1 MHSQLPGHYSNCS
14 WVFLVSEVSHLN
26 PSISCPFTTVC
37 VCPLLLL
44 RHSQSSDVFVPCF
57 HHTQHVSELSFSTGE
72 PLRAALKEGTMGNT
86 MSIPEE
92 AEEDNACTVKSYQAL
107 SESPD
112 NIKNGSA
119 ALVQTHSPAMNGE
132 VDAKASVA
140 RDNVAVSSP
149 KTMEQS
155 PVPDAGGQSLGSA
168 ARRALPSAQS
178 RSVFAFS
185 WSVPGRAGD
194 PATDSSVGSA
204 KLDVSSEAPGAN
216 KAPSDSV
223 EVPAA
228 AAREGGTDKNLTQA
242 PASLRDID
250 LTASVTP
257 EGEDAAAPKPKQVTF
272 FDRIFKLEKGKER
285 SKPQIDTQE
294 ERQTSDLPDG
304 HVTVKEAAGLQ
315 GTSNGVLQGKEI
327 DDCNRTDLQQDSAG
341 VNSLTAEQ
349 PEKAEVKQDSPQPA
363 AAVDNSVMSFLKTLV
378 SPSKAEAKSD
388 SEDKGSKA
396 EKGHGGQPA
405 LKTAAESQ
413 TKGGKKKKAESPK
426 LGHSTFSKLFRHK
439 AAKETQQTTYTKS
452 PEQQPVTSVKS
463 DKNVPSSQEPQTTK
477 QNTKAPEPAAQQQA
491 VATEVPKEV
500 TREKASS
507 TPMPLSK
514 LFWKKNAS
522 EEAEIVSNEKAEV
535 SLEAVTP
542 DKEERKSPEAAEG
555 KPRRE
560 ESKTPKANL
569 RKFFK
574 LSVKGDGG
582 TTSSEEVNGPSP
594 SHQTLNSTERPVA
607 PAESEPVGQKSKE
620 SSKDKKS
627 TVELSKQ
634 KGSKQEPREQ
644 PDSREQPAAET
655 DSIQNGGDASKEP
668 SFKKTEK
675 RQSLGGFFKGLGSK
689 RTSDAEVQTD
699 PVSILPAGKSK

>member
-1 MHSQLPGHYSNCS
+1 
-14 WVFLVSEVSHLN
+14 
-26 PSISCPFTTVC
+26 
-37 VCPLLLL
+37 
-44 RHSQSSDVFVPCF
+44 
-57 HHTQHVSELSFSTGE
+57 
-72 PLRAALKEGTMGNT
+72 MGNT
-86 MSIPEE
+86 MSVPEE
-92 AEEDNACTVKSYQAL
+92 AEEDNTCTVKSYQAL

-112 NIKNGSA
+112 NIKNGSVA
-119 ALVQTHSPAMNGE
+119 FVQTHSPAMNSE

-168 ARRALPSAQS
+168 ASRALPSAKS

-185 WSVPGRAGD
+185 WSVPGRTED
-194 PATDSSVGSA
+194 PATDSSVGSV
-204 KLDVSSEAPGAN
+204 KLDVSSEAPGVN

-228 AAREGGTDKNLTQA
+228 AAREEGAHKNLTWA
-242 PASLRDID
+242 PPAASLRDID

-257 EGEDAAAPKPKQVTF
+257 EGEDAAVSKPKQVTF

-285 SKPQIDTQE
+285 SKTQIDTQE
-294 ERQTSDLPDG
+294 EKQTSDLPDG
-304 HVTVKEAAGLQ
+304 RITVKEAAGLQ
-315 GTSNGVLQGKEI
+315 STSNSVPQGKEI
-327 DDCNRTDLQQDSAG
+327 DDCNQKDLQQDSAG
-341 VNSLTAEQ
+341 VNGLTAEQ
-349 PEKAEVKQDSPQPA
+349 PEKAEVKQDNPQPA
-363 AAVDNSVMSFLKTLV
+363 AAIDNSVMSFLKTLV

-405 LKTAAESQ
+405 PKTAAESQ
-413 TKGGKKKKAESPK
+413 TKGAKKKKAESPK

-439 AAKETQQTTYTKS
+439 AVKETQQTTNTKS
-452 PEQQPVTSVKS
+452 TEQQPIISVKS
-463 DKNVPSSQEPQTTK
+463 DKTVPSSQELQTTK

-491 VATEVPKEV
+491 AATEAPKEV
-500 TREKASS
+500 AKEKASS

-514 LFWKKNAS
+514 LFWKKNAL
-522 EEAEIVSNEKAEV
+522 EEAEIVSNEKADA
-535 SLEAVTP
+535 SLEAVTL
-542 DKEERKSPEAAEG
+542 DKDESKSPEATEV

-627 TVELSKQ
+627 KVELSKQ
-634 KGSKQEPREQ
+634 KGSKQETREQ
-644 PDSREQPAAET
+644 PDSREQQAAET
-655 DSIQNGGDASKEP
+655 ASIQNGGDASKDP

-689 RTSDAEVQTD
+689 RMSDAEVQTD

>member
-1 MHSQLPGHYSNCS
+1 
-14 WVFLVSEVSHLN
+14 
-26 PSISCPFTTVC
+26 
-37 VCPLLLL
+37 
-44 RHSQSSDVFVPCF
+44 
-57 HHTQHVSELSFSTGE
+57 
-72 PLRAALKEGTMGNT
+72 MGNT
-86 MSIPEE
+86 ISLPEE

-107 SESPD
+107 SEPPD
-112 NIKNGSA
+112 NIKNGSVA
-119 ALVQTHSPAMNGE
+119 FVQTHSPVMNGE

-168 ARRALPSAQS
+168 ARKALPSAKS

-185 WSVPGRAGD
+185 WSVPGRTED

-204 KLDVSSEAPGAN
+204 KLDVSSEAPGVN
-216 KAPSDSV
+216 KAPSESA

-228 AAREGGTDKNLTQA
+228 AGREEGADKNLTQA
-242 PASLRDID
+242 PPAASLHHID

-257 EGEDAAAPKPKQVTF
+257 EGEDAAASKPKQVTF

-285 SKPQIDTQE
+285 SKTQIDTQE
-294 ERQTSDLPDG
+294 ESVTSDLPDG
-304 HVTVKEAAGLQ
+304 HIAGKEAAGLQ
-315 GTSNGVLQGKEI
+315 STSNTVPQGKEI
-327 DDCNRTDLQQDSAG
+327 DACNQKDLQQDSAG
-341 VNSLTAEQ
+341 VNGLTVEQ
-349 PEKAEVKQDSPQPA
+349 PEKAEVKEDNPQPV
-363 AAVDNSVMSFLKTLV
+363 AAVENSIMSFLKTLV

-388 SEDKGSKA
+388 SEDK
-396 EKGHGGQPA
+396 
-405 LKTAAESQ
+405 
-413 TKGGKKKKAESPK
+413 
-426 LGHSTFSKLFRHK
+426 
-439 AAKETQQTTYTKS
+439 AAKETQQTTNTKS
-452 PEQQPVTSVKS
+452 TEQQPVISVKS
-463 DKNVPSSQEPQTTK
+463 DKSTPSSQEPQPAK
-477 QNTKAPEPAAQQQA
+477 QNTKAPEPVAQQPA
-491 VATEVPKEV
+491 VATEAPKEV
-500 TREKASS
+500 TKEKAASN
-507 TPMPLSK
+507 PIPLSK
-514 LFWKKNAS
+514 LFRKKNAS
-522 EEAEIVSNEKAEV
+522 EEAEIVSNEKADV
-535 SLEAVTP
+535 SLEAVAP
-542 DKEERKSPEAAEG
+542 DKDESKSPEAAEV

-569 RKFFK
+569 RRFFK

-582 TTSSEEVNGPSP
+582 TTISEEVNGPSP
-594 SHQTLNSTERPVA
+594 CHQTLNSTERPVA

-634 KGSKQEPREQ
+634 KGSKQETREQ
-644 PDSREQPAAET
+644 PDSREQQAAET

-689 RTSDAEVQTD
+689 RMSDAEVQTD

>member
-1 MHSQLPGHYSNCS
+1 M
-14 WVFLVSEVSHLN
+14 
-26 PSISCPFTTVC
+26 
-37 VCPLLLL
+37 LL
-44 RHSQSSDVFVPCF
+44 F
-57 HHTQHVSELSFSTGE
+57 
-72 PLRAALKEGTMGNT
+72 A
-86 MSIPEE
+86 
-92 AEEDNACTVKSYQAL
+92 
-107 SESPD
+107 
-112 NIKNGSA
+112 
-119 ALVQTHSPAMNGE
+119 
-132 VDAKASVA
+132 VDAKANVA
-140 RDNVAVSSP
+140 RDNAAVSSP
-149 KTMEQS
+149 ETMEQS

-168 ARRALPSAQS
+168 ARRALPSAKS

-185 WSVPGRAGD
+185 WSVPGRTED

-216 KAPSDSV
+216 KAPSDSL

-228 AAREGGTDKNLTQA
+228 AAREEGADKNLTRA
-242 PASLRDID
+242 PPAASLSDID
-250 LTASVTP
+250 LSASVTP
-257 EGEDAAAPKPKQVTF
+257 EGEDAATPKPKQVTF
-272 FDRIFKLEKGKER
+272 FDRVFKLEKGKER
-285 SKPQIDTQE
+285 SKTQIDTQE

-304 HVTVKEAAGLQ
+304 RITAKEAAGLQ
-315 GTSNGVLQGKEI
+315 STSGSVLQGKEI
-327 DDCNRTDLQQDSAG
+327 DDCNRKDLQQDSAG
-341 VNSLTAEQ
+341 VNRLAAEQ
-349 PEKAEVKQDSPQPA
+349 PEKAEVKQDSSQPA

-388 SEDKGSKA
+388 SEDK
-396 EKGHGGQPA
+396 
-405 LKTAAESQ
+405 
-413 TKGGKKKKAESPK
+413 
-426 LGHSTFSKLFRHK
+426 
-439 AAKETQQTTYTKS
+439 AAKETQQTTNTKS
-452 PEQQPVTSVKS
+452 TEQQPVTSVKS

-477 QNTKAPEPAAQQQA
+477 QNTKAPEPAAQQQVA
-491 VATEVPKEV
+491 ATEAPKEV
-500 TREKASS
+500 TKEKASS

-514 LFWKKNAS
+514 LFWKKNAL
-522 EEAEIVSNEKAEV
+522 EEAEIVSNEKADV
-535 SLEAVTP
+535 SLEAVAP
-542 DKEERKSPEAAEG
+542 DKDESKSPEAAEV

-574 LSVKGDGG
+574 L
-582 TTSSEEVNGPSP
+582 
-594 SHQTLNSTERPVA
+594 TLNSTERPVA

-634 KGSKQEPREQ
+634 KGSKQETREQ

-689 RTSDAEVQTD
+689 RMSDAEVQTD

>member
-1 MHSQLPGHYSNCS
+1 
-14 WVFLVSEVSHLN
+14 
-26 PSISCPFTTVC
+26 
-37 VCPLLLL
+37 
-44 RHSQSSDVFVPCF
+44 
-57 HHTQHVSELSFSTGE
+57 
-72 PLRAALKEGTMGNT
+72 
-86 MSIPEE
+86 
-92 AEEDNACTVKSYQAL
+92 
-107 SESPD
+107 
-112 NIKNGSA
+112 
-119 ALVQTHSPAMNGE
+119 

-140 RDNVAVSSP
+140 RDNVAISSP
-149 KTMEQS
+149 ETMEQS
-155 PVPDAGGQSLGSA
+155 PVPEAGGQSLGSA
-168 ARRALPSAQS
+168 ARRALPSAKS

-185 WSVPGRAGD
+185 WSVPGRTEDLATNSSAGW
-194 PATDSSVGSA
+194 A
-204 KLDVSSEAPGAN
+204 KLDVTSEAPGVN

-228 AAREGGTDKNLTQA
+228 AAQEEGAHKNLTQA
-242 PASLRDID
+242 PLAASLRDID
-250 LTASVTP
+250 LSASVIP
-257 EGEDAAAPKPKQVTF
+257 EGEDAAASKPKQVTF

-285 SKPQIDTQE
+285 SKTQIDTQE

-304 HVTVKEAAGLQ
+304 HITAREAAGLQ
-315 GTSNGVLQGKEI
+315 STSNSEI
-327 DDCNRTDLQQDSAG
+327 DECNRKDLQQDSAG
-341 VNSLTAEQ
+341 DNGLTAEQ
-349 PEKAEVKQDSPQPA
+349 PEKAEVKQDNPQPA

-405 LKTAAESQ
+405 PKTAAESQ
-413 TKGGKKKKAESPK
+413 TKGAKKKKAESPK

-439 AAKETQQTTYTKS
+439 AAKETQQTTNTKS
-452 PEQQPVTSVKS
+452 TEQQPVTSIKS
-463 DKNVPSSQEPQTTK
+463 DKNVPSSQELQTPK

-491 VATEVPKEV
+491 VATEAPKEV
-500 TREKASS
+500 MKEKASS

-522 EEAEIVSNEKAEV
+522 EEADIVSSEKADT
-535 SLEAVTP
+535 SLEAVAP
-542 DKEERKSPEAAEG
+542 DKDESKSPEAAEV

-574 LSVKGDGG
+574 L
-582 TTSSEEVNGPSP
+582 
-594 SHQTLNSTERPVA
+594 TLNSTERPVT

-620 SSKDKKS
+620 TSKDKKS

-634 KGSKQEPREQ
+634 KGSKQETREQ
-644 PDSREQPAAET
+644 PDSREQQAAET

-689 RTSDAEVQTD
+689 RMSDAEVQTD

>member
-1 MHSQLPGHYSNCS
+1 
-14 WVFLVSEVSHLN
+14 
-26 PSISCPFTTVC
+26 
-37 VCPLLLL
+37 
-44 RHSQSSDVFVPCF
+44 
-57 HHTQHVSELSFSTGE
+57 
-72 PLRAALKEGTMGNT
+72 MGNA
-86 MSIPEE
+86 MSVPEE
-92 AEEDNACTVKSYQAL
+92 AEEDNTCTVKSYQAL

-112 NIKNGSA
+112 DIKNGSVA
-119 ALVQTHSPAMNGE
+119 TVQPHSPVMNGE
-132 VDAKASVA
+132 ADAKASVA

-149 KTMEQS
+149 KTKEQS
-155 PVPDAGGQSLGSA
+155 PVPEAGGQSPGSA
-168 ARRALPSAQS
+168 ASRALPSAKS
-178 RSVFAFS
+178 RSVFAFA
-185 WSVPGRAGD
+185 WSVPGRTED

-216 KAPSDSV
+216 KAASDSA

-228 AAREGGTDKNLTQA
+228 AGREEGAHKNLPRA
-242 PASLRDID
+242 PSAASLHDID

-257 EGEDAAAPKPKQVTF
+257 EGEDVAISKPKQVTF

-285 SKPQIDTQE
+285 SRTQIGTQE

-304 HVTVKEAAGLQ
+304 HITAKEAAGLQ
-315 GTSNGVLQGKEI
+315 STSNSVPQGKAN
-327 DDCNRTDLQQDSAG
+327 DCNQKDLRQDSAG
-341 VNSLTAEQ
+341 VNRL
-349 PEKAEVKQDSPQPA
+349 AEVKPDDPQPA
-363 AAVDNSVMSFLKTLV
+363 AAVDNPVMSFLKTLV

-405 LKTAAESQ
+405 PKTAAESQ
-413 TKGGKKKKAESPK
+413 TKGAKKKKAESPK

-439 AAKETQQTTYTKS
+439 AAKETQQTTNTKS
-452 PEQQPVTSVKS
+452 TEQQPVTSVKP
-463 DKNVPSSQEPQTTK
+463 DKNAPSSQEPQPTK
-477 QNTKAPEPAAQQQA
+477 QNTKAPEAAAQQPA
-491 VATEVPKEV
+491 VAGEAPKEV
-500 TREKASS
+500 TKEKASS
-507 TPMPLSK
+507 APMPLSK
-514 LFWKKNAS
+514 LFWKKNAP
-522 EEAEIVSNEKAEV
+522 EEAEIVSNEKADA
-535 SLEAVTP
+535 SLEAVAP
-542 DKEERKSPEAAEG
+542 DKDESKSPQAAEV

-574 LSVKGDGG
+574 L
-582 TTSSEEVNGPSP
+582 
-594 SHQTLNSTERPVA
+594 TLNATERPVA

-627 TVELSKQ
+627 PAELSKQ

-689 RTSDAEVQTD
+689 RMSDAEVQTD

>member
-1 MHSQLPGHYSNCS
+1 
-14 WVFLVSEVSHLN
+14 
-26 PSISCPFTTVC
+26 
-37 VCPLLLL
+37 
-44 RHSQSSDVFVPCF
+44 
-57 HHTQHVSELSFSTGE
+57 
-72 PLRAALKEGTMGNT
+72 
-86 MSIPEE
+86 
-92 AEEDNACTVKSYQAL
+92 
-107 SESPD
+107 
-112 NIKNGSA
+112 
-119 ALVQTHSPAMNGE
+119 MNGE

-168 ARRALPSAQS
+168 ARRALPSAKS

-185 WSVPGRAGD
+185 WSVPGRTED

-204 KLDVSSEAPGAN
+204 KLDVSSEAPGVN
-216 KAPSDSV
+216 KAPSESV

-228 AAREGGTDKNLTQA
+228 AAREEGTHKNLTGA
-242 PASLRDID
+242 PAAASLRDID
-250 LTASVTP
+250 LAAPVTP
-257 EGEDAAAPKPKQVTF
+257 EGGDAAASKPKQVTF

-285 SKPQIDTQE
+285 SKTQIDTQE

-304 HVTVKEAAGLQ
+304 CITAKEAAGLQ
-315 GTSNGVLQGKEI
+315 STSNSVPQGKEI
-327 DDCNRTDLQQDSAG
+327 DDCNQKDLRQDLAG
-341 VNSLTAEQ
+341 VSGLTAEQ
-349 PEKAEVKQDSPQPA
+349 PEKAEVKPDNPQPA

-388 SEDKGSKA
+388 SEDK
-396 EKGHGGQPA
+396 
-405 LKTAAESQ
+405 
-413 TKGGKKKKAESPK
+413 
-426 LGHSTFSKLFRHK
+426 ST
-439 AAKETQQTTYTKS
+439 
-452 PEQQPVTSVKS
+452 EQQPATSVKS
-463 DKNVPSSQEPQTTK
+463 DKNVPSPQEPQTTK
-477 QNTKAPEPAAQQQA
+477 QNTKVPEPAAQQQA
-491 VATEVPKEV
+491 AASEAPKEV
-500 TREKASS
+500 TKEKASS

-522 EEAEIVSNEKAEV
+522 EEAEIASNEKADT
-535 SLEAVTP
+535 SLEAGAP
-542 DKEERKSPEAAEG
+542 DKGESKSPEAAEV

-582 TTSSEEVNGPSP
+582 TTSSEEVNGPNP
-594 SHQTLNSTERPVA
+594 CHQTLNSTEKPVA

-634 KGSKQEPREQ
+634 KGSKQESREQ
-644 PDSREQPAAET
+644 PDSREQQAAET

-689 RTSDAEVQTD
+689 RMSDAEVQTD

>member
-1 MHSQLPGHYSNCS
+1 
-14 WVFLVSEVSHLN
+14 
-26 PSISCPFTTVC
+26 
-37 VCPLLLL
+37 
-44 RHSQSSDVFVPCF
+44 
-57 HHTQHVSELSFSTGE
+57 
-72 PLRAALKEGTMGNT
+72 MGNT
-86 MSIPEE
+86 TSGLEE
-92 AEEDNACTVKSYQAL
+92 AEEDNTCTVKSYQAL

-112 NIKNGSA
+112 NIKNGSVV
-119 ALVQTHSPAMNGE
+119 LVQTHSPAMNGE

-168 ARRALPSAQS
+168 ARRALPSAKS
-178 RSVFAFS
+178 RSVFGFS
-185 WSVPGRAGD
+185 WSVPGRTED

-204 KLDVSSEAPGAN
+204 KLDVSSEAPGLN
-216 KAPSDSV
+216 KAPSDST

-228 AAREGGTDKNLTQA
+228 AAREEGAHKNLTRA
-242 PASLRDID
+242 PPAASLCDID
-250 LTASVTP
+250 LAASVTP
-257 EGEDAAAPKPKQVTF
+257 EGDDVAASKPKQVTF
-272 FDRIFKLEKGKER
+272 FDRIFKLEKGKEK
-285 SKPQIDTQE
+285 SKTRIDTQE

-304 HVTVKEAAGLQ
+304 HFTAQEAAGLQ
-315 GTSNGVLQGKEI
+315 STSNNVPQGKEI
-327 DDCNRTDLQQDSAG
+327 DDCNQKDLRQDSAG
-341 VNSLTAEQ
+341 VNGLTAEQ

-378 SPSKAEAKSD
+378 SPSKAEPKSD
-388 SEDKGSKA
+388 SED
-396 EKGHGGQPA
+396 
-405 LKTAAESQ
+405 
-413 TKGGKKKKAESPK
+413 
-426 LGHSTFSKLFRHK
+426 K
-439 AAKETQQTTYTKS
+439 AAKETQQTTNTKS
-452 PEQQPVTSVKS
+452 TEQQPVTSAKS

-477 QNTKAPEPAAQQQA
+477 QTTKAPEPAAQQQA
-491 VATEVPKEV
+491 AATEAPKEA
-500 TREKASS
+500 TKEKASS
-507 TPMPLSK
+507 TPTPLSK
-514 LFWKKNAS
+514 LFWKKNAF
-522 EEAEIVSNEKAEV
+522 EEAEIVSNEKADT
-535 SLEAVTP
+535 SLEAVAP
-542 DKEERKSPEAAEG
+542 DKEESKSPEAAEV

-634 KGSKQEPREQ
+634 KGSKQETREQ
-644 PDSREQPAAET
+644 PDSREQQAAET

-689 RTSDAEVQTD
+689 RMSDAEVQTD

>member
-1 MHSQLPGHYSNCS
+1 M
-14 WVFLVSEVSHLN
+14 
-26 PSISCPFTTVC
+26 
-37 VCPLLLL
+37 LL
-44 RHSQSSDVFVPCF
+44 F
-57 HHTQHVSELSFSTGE
+57 
-72 PLRAALKEGTMGNT
+72 A
-86 MSIPEE
+86 
-92 AEEDNACTVKSYQAL
+92 
-107 SESPD
+107 
-112 NIKNGSA
+112 
-119 ALVQTHSPAMNGE
+119 

-168 ARRALPSAQS
+168 ARRALPSAKS

-185 WSVPGRAGD
+185 WSVPGRTED

-204 KLDVSSEAPGAN
+204 KLDVSSEAPGVN
-216 KAPSDSV
+216 KAPSESV

-228 AAREGGTDKNLTQA
+228 AAREEGTHKNLTGA
-242 PASLRDID
+242 PAAASLRDID
-250 LTASVTP
+250 LAAPVTP
-257 EGEDAAAPKPKQVTF
+257 EGGDAAASKPKQVTF

-285 SKPQIDTQE
+285 SKTQIDTQE

-304 HVTVKEAAGLQ
+304 CITAKEAAGLQ
-315 GTSNGVLQGKEI
+315 STSNSVPQGKEI
-327 DDCNRTDLQQDSAG
+327 DDCNQKDLRQDLAG
-341 VNSLTAEQ
+341 VSGLTAEQ
-349 PEKAEVKQDSPQPA
+349 PEKAEVKPDNPQPA

-388 SEDKGSKA
+388 SEDKGSKV

-405 LKTAAESQ
+405 PKTAAESQ
-413 TKGGKKKKAESPK
+413 TKGAKKKKAESPK

-439 AAKETQQTTYTKS
+439 AAKETQQTTNTKS
-452 PEQQPVTSVKS
+452 TEQQPATSVKS
-463 DKNVPSSQEPQTTK
+463 DKNVPSPQEPQTTK
-477 QNTKAPEPAAQQQA
+477 QNTKVPEPAAQQQA
-491 VATEVPKEV
+491 AASEAPKEV
-500 TREKASS
+500 TKEKASS

-514 LFWKKNAS
+514 LFWKK
-522 EEAEIVSNEKAEV
+522 
-535 SLEAVTP
+535 
-542 DKEERKSPEAAEG
+542 
-555 KPRRE
+555 
-560 ESKTPKANL
+560 
-569 RKFFK
+569 
-574 LSVKGDGG
+574 
-582 TTSSEEVNGPSP
+582 
-594 SHQTLNSTERPVA
+594 TLNSTEKPVA

-634 KGSKQEPREQ
+634 KGSKQESREQ
-644 PDSREQPAAET
+644 PDSREQQAAET

-689 RTSDAEVQTD
+689 RMSDAEVQTD

>member
-1 MHSQLPGHYSNCS
+1 M
-14 WVFLVSEVSHLN
+14 
-26 PSISCPFTTVC
+26 
-37 VCPLLLL
+37 LL
-44 RHSQSSDVFVPCF
+44 F
-57 HHTQHVSELSFSTGE
+57 
-72 PLRAALKEGTMGNT
+72 A
-86 MSIPEE
+86 
-92 AEEDNACTVKSYQAL
+92 
-107 SESPD
+107 
-112 NIKNGSA
+112 
-119 ALVQTHSPAMNGE
+119 

-168 ARRALPSAQS
+168 ARRALPSAKS

-185 WSVPGRAGD
+185 WSVPGRTED

-204 KLDVSSEAPGAN
+204 KLDVSSEAPGVN
-216 KAPSDSV
+216 KAPSESV

-228 AAREGGTDKNLTQA
+228 AAREEGTHKNLTGA
-242 PASLRDID
+242 PAAASLRDID
-250 LTASVTP
+250 LAAPVTP
-257 EGEDAAAPKPKQVTF
+257 EGGDAAASKPKQVTF

-285 SKPQIDTQE
+285 SKTQIDTQE

-304 HVTVKEAAGLQ
+304 CITAKEAAGLQ
-315 GTSNGVLQGKEI
+315 STSNSVPQGKEI
-327 DDCNRTDLQQDSAG
+327 DDCNQKDLRQDLAG
-341 VNSLTAEQ
+341 VSGLTAEQ
-349 PEKAEVKQDSPQPA
+349 PEKAEVKPDNPQPA

-388 SEDKGSKA
+388 SEDKGSKV

-405 LKTAAESQ
+405 PKTAAESQ
-413 TKGGKKKKAESPK
+413 TKGAKKKKAESPK

-439 AAKETQQTTYTKS
+439 AAKETQQTTNTKS
-452 PEQQPVTSVKS
+452 TEQQPATSVKS
-463 DKNVPSSQEPQTTK
+463 DKNVPSPQEPQTTK
-477 QNTKAPEPAAQQQA
+477 QNTKVPEPAAQQQA
-491 VATEVPKEV
+491 AASEAPKEV
-500 TREKASS
+500 TKEKASS

-522 EEAEIVSNEKAEV
+522 EEAEIASNEKADT
-535 SLEAVTP
+535 SLEAGAP
-542 DKEERKSPEAAEG
+542 DKGESKSPEAAEV

-574 LSVKGDGG
+574 L
-582 TTSSEEVNGPSP
+582 
-594 SHQTLNSTERPVA
+594 TLNSTEKPVA

-634 KGSKQEPREQ
+634 KGSKQESREQ
-644 PDSREQPAAET
+644 PDSREQQAAET

-689 RTSDAEVQTD
+689 RMSDAEVQTD

>member
-1 MHSQLPGHYSNCS
+1 
-14 WVFLVSEVSHLN
+14 
-26 PSISCPFTTVC
+26 
-37 VCPLLLL
+37 
-44 RHSQSSDVFVPCF
+44 
-57 HHTQHVSELSFSTGE
+57 
-72 PLRAALKEGTMGNT
+72 MGNT

-112 NIKNGSA
+112 NIKNGSVA
-119 ALVQTHSPAMNGE
+119 FVQTYSPAMNGE

-155 PVPDAGGQSLGSA
+155 PVPDAGGQSLGTA
-168 ARRALPSAQS
+168 ARRALPSAKS

-185 WSVPGRAGD
+185 WSVPGRTED

-204 KLDVSSEAPGAN
+204 KLDVSSEAPRAN

-228 AAREGGTDKNLTQA
+228 AVREEGAHKNLTQA
-242 PASLRDID
+242 PQAASLQDID

-257 EGEDAAAPKPKQVTF
+257 EGEDAATSKPKQVTF
-272 FDRIFKLEKGKER
+272 FDRIFKLEKGNER
-285 SKPQIDTQE
+285 SKTQIDTQE
-294 ERQTSDLPDG
+294 ERQTSDLPDRRI
-304 HVTVKEAAGLQ
+304 TAKEAAGLQ
-315 GTSNGVLQGKEI
+315 STSNSVPQGKAN
-327 DDCNRTDLQQDSAG
+327 DCNQKDLRQDSTG
-341 VNSLTAEQ
+341 VNSLAAEQ
-349 PEKAEVKQDSPQPA
+349 PEKAEVKQDNPQPA

-378 SPSKAEAKSD
+378 SPNKAEAKSD

-405 LKTAAESQ
+405 PKTAAETQ
-413 TKGGKKKKAESPK
+413 MKAAKKKKAESPK

-439 AAKETQQTTYTKS
+439 AAKETQQTTNTKS
-452 PEQQPVTSVKS
+452 TEQQPVTSVKS
-463 DKNVPSSQEPQTTK
+463 DKNVPSTQELQTTK

-491 VATEVPKEV
+491 VASEAPKEV
-500 TREKASS
+500 MKEKASS

-522 EEAEIVSNEKAEV
+522 EEAEIVSNEKADT
-535 SLEAVTP
+535 SLEAVAP
-542 DKEERKSPEAAEG
+542 DKDESKSPEAAEV

-574 LSVKGDGG
+574 L
-582 TTSSEEVNGPSP
+582 
-594 SHQTLNSTERPVA
+594 TLNSTERPVA

-634 KGSKQEPREQ
+634 KGSKQETREQ
-644 PDSREQPAAET
+644 PDSRELRAAET
-655 DSIQNGGDASKEP
+655 DSIQNGGDASKES

-689 RTSDAEVQTD
+689 RMSDAEVQTD

>member
-1 MHSQLPGHYSNCS
+1 
-14 WVFLVSEVSHLN
+14 
-26 PSISCPFTTVC
+26 
-37 VCPLLLL
+37 
-44 RHSQSSDVFVPCF
+44 
-57 HHTQHVSELSFSTGE
+57 
-72 PLRAALKEGTMGNT
+72 MGNT
-86 MSIPEE
+86 MSVPEE
-92 AEEDNACTVKSYQAL
+92 AEEDNTCTVKSYQAL

-112 NIKNGSA
+112 KIKNGSVA
-119 ALVQTHSPAMNGE
+119 FVQPHSPVMNGE

-140 RDNVAVSSP
+140 RDNVAVSSL
-149 KTMEQS
+149 KTKEQS
-155 PVPDAGGQSLGSA
+155 PVPEAGGQSLGSA
-168 ARRALPSAQS
+168 ASRALPSAKS
-178 RSVFAFS
+178 RSVFAFA
-185 WSVPGRAGD
+185 WSVPGRTED

-216 KAPSDSV
+216 KAASDSA

-228 AAREGGTDKNLTQA
+228 AGREEGAHKNLTRA
-242 PASLRDID
+242 PSAASLRDID
-250 LTASVTP
+250 LTAPVTP
-257 EGEDAAAPKPKQVTF
+257 EGEDVAISKPKQVTF

-285 SKPQIDTQE
+285 SRTQIGTQE

-304 HVTVKEAAGLQ
+304 HITVEEAAGLQ
-315 GTSNGVLQGKEI
+315 STSNSVSQGKEI
-327 DDCNRTDLQQDSAG
+327 DDCNQKDLQQDQAG
-341 VNSLTAEQ
+341 VNSL
-349 PEKAEVKQDSPQPA
+349 AEVKPDNPQPA

-388 SEDKGSKA
+388 SEDK
-396 EKGHGGQPA
+396 
-405 LKTAAESQ
+405 
-413 TKGGKKKKAESPK
+413 
-426 LGHSTFSKLFRHK
+426 
-439 AAKETQQTTYTKS
+439 AAKETQQTTNTKS
-452 PEQQPVTSVKS
+452 TDQQPVTSVKP
-463 DKNVPSSQEPQTTK
+463 DKNVPSSQEPQTK
-477 QNTKAPEPAAQQQA
+477 QSTKAPEAAAQQAA
-491 VATEVPKEV
+491 VASEAPKEGMK
-500 TREKASS
+500 EKASS

-522 EEAEIVSNEKAEV
+522 EEAEIVSNEKADA
-535 SLEAVTP
+535 SLEAVAP
-542 DKEERKSPEAAEG
+542 DKDESKSPEAAEV

-574 LSVKGDGG
+574 LSVKGAGG
-582 TTSSEEVNGPSP
+582 TAGSEEVNGPNP
-594 SHQTLNSTERPVA
+594 NHQTLNSTERPVA

-627 TVELSKQ
+627 PAELSKQ

-668 SFKKTEK
+668 SFKKPEK

-689 RTSDAEVQTD
+689 RMSDAEVQTD

>member
-1 MHSQLPGHYSNCS
+1 
-14 WVFLVSEVSHLN
+14 
-26 PSISCPFTTVC
+26 
-37 VCPLLLL
+37 
-44 RHSQSSDVFVPCF
+44 
-57 HHTQHVSELSFSTGE
+57 
-72 PLRAALKEGTMGNT
+72 MGNT
-86 MSIPEE
+86 MSVPEE
-92 AEEDNACTVKSYQAL
+92 AEEDNTCTVKSYQAL

-112 NIKNGSA
+112 KIKNGSVA
-119 ALVQTHSPAMNGE
+119 FVQPHSPVMNGE

-140 RDNVAVSSP
+140 RDNVAVSSL
-149 KTMEQS
+149 KTKEQS
-155 PVPDAGGQSLGSA
+155 PVPEAGGQSLGSA
-168 ARRALPSAQS
+168 ASRALPSAKS
-178 RSVFAFS
+178 RSVFAFA
-185 WSVPGRAGD
+185 WSVPGRTED

-216 KAPSDSV
+216 KAASDSA

-228 AAREGGTDKNLTQA
+228 AGREEGAHKNLTRA
-242 PASLRDID
+242 PSAASLRDID
-250 LTASVTP
+250 LTAPVTP
-257 EGEDAAAPKPKQVTF
+257 EGEDVAISKPKQVTF

-285 SKPQIDTQE
+285 SRTQIGTQE

-304 HVTVKEAAGLQ
+304 HITVEEAAGLQ
-315 GTSNGVLQGKEI
+315 STSNSVSQGKEI
-327 DDCNRTDLQQDSAG
+327 DDCNQKDLQQDQAG
-341 VNSLTAEQ
+341 VNSL
-349 PEKAEVKQDSPQPA
+349 AEVKPDNPQPA

-405 LKTAAESQ
+405 PKTAAESQ
-413 TKGGKKKKAESPK
+413 TKAAKKKKAESPK

-439 AAKETQQTTYTKS
+439 AAKETQQTTNTKS
-452 PEQQPVTSVKS
+452 TDQQPVTSVKP
-463 DKNVPSSQEPQTTK
+463 DKNVPSSQEPQTK
-477 QNTKAPEPAAQQQA
+477 QSTKAPEAAAQQAA
-491 VATEVPKEV
+491 VASEAPKEGMK
-500 TREKASS
+500 EKASS

-522 EEAEIVSNEKAEV
+522 EEAEIVSNEKADA
-535 SLEAVTP
+535 SLEAVAP
-542 DKEERKSPEAAEG
+542 DKDESKSPEAAEV

-574 LSVKGDGG
+574 L
-582 TTSSEEVNGPSP
+582 
-594 SHQTLNSTERPVA
+594 TLNSTERPVA

-627 TVELSKQ
+627 PAELSKQ

-668 SFKKTEK
+668 SFKKPEK

-689 RTSDAEVQTD
+689 RMSDAEVQTD

>member
-1 MHSQLPGHYSNCS
+1 
-14 WVFLVSEVSHLN
+14 
-26 PSISCPFTTVC
+26 
-37 VCPLLLL
+37 
-44 RHSQSSDVFVPCF
+44 
-57 HHTQHVSELSFSTGE
+57 
-72 PLRAALKEGTMGNT
+72 MGNT

-92 AEEDNACTVKSYQAL
+92 AEEDNTCTVKSYQAL

-112 NIKNGSA
+112 NIKNGS
-119 ALVQTHSPAMNGE
+119 VVFVETCSPVMNGE
-132 VDAKASVA
+132 VDVKASVA

-149 KTMEQS
+149 KTMEPS
-155 PVPDAGGQSLGSA
+155 PVADAGGQSLGSA
-168 ARRALPSAQS
+168 ARREQPSAKA
-178 RSVFAFS
+178 RSVFTFS
-185 WSVPGRAGD
+185 WSVPGRTED

-216 KAPSDSV
+216 KAASESA

-228 AAREGGTDKNLTQA
+228 AAREEGAHKNLTRA
-242 PASLRDID
+242 PPAASLHDID
-250 LTASVTP
+250 LAASVTP
-257 EGEDAAAPKPKQVTF
+257 EGEDAAASKPKQVTF

-285 SKPQIDTQE
+285 SKKQIDTQE

-304 HVTVKEAAGLQ
+304 RVTAKEAAGLQ
-315 GTSNGVLQGKEI
+315 SASNAVPQGKEI
-327 DDCNRTDLQQDSAG
+327 DACNREDLRQDSAG
-341 VNSLTAEQ
+341 VNGLTAEQ
-349 PEKAEVKQDSPQPA
+349 PEKAEVKQDKPQPA

-388 SEDKGSKA
+388 SEDK
-396 EKGHGGQPA
+396 
-405 LKTAAESQ
+405 
-413 TKGGKKKKAESPK
+413 
-426 LGHSTFSKLFRHK
+426 
-439 AAKETQQTTYTKS
+439 AAKETQQTTNTKS
-452 PEQQPVTSVKS
+452 TEQQPVTSVKS
-463 DKNVPSSQEPQTTK
+463 DKNVPSSQEPQTAK

-491 VATEVPKEV
+491 AATEAPKEV
-500 TREKASS
+500 TKEKSAS
-507 TPMPLSK
+507 TPIPLSK

-522 EEAEIVSNEKAEV
+522 EEAEIVSNEKADA
-535 SLEAVTP
+535 SLEAVAP
-542 DKEERKSPEAAEG
+542 DKDESKSPEAAEV

-582 TTSSEEVNGPSP
+582 TTSSEVVNGPSP

-627 TVELSKQ
+627 SVELSKQ
-634 KGSKQEPREQ
+634 KGSKQETREQ
-644 PDSREQPAAET
+644 PDSREQQAAET

-689 RTSDAEVQTD
+689 RMSDAEVQTD

>member
-1 MHSQLPGHYSNCS
+1 
-14 WVFLVSEVSHLN
+14 
-26 PSISCPFTTVC
+26 
-37 VCPLLLL
+37 
-44 RHSQSSDVFVPCF
+44 
-57 HHTQHVSELSFSTGE
+57 
-72 PLRAALKEGTMGNT
+72 MGNT

-92 AEEDNACTVKSYQAL
+92 TEEDNTCTVKSYQAL

-112 NIKNGSA
+112 NIKNGSVA
-119 ALVQTHSPAMNGE
+119 FVQTHSPTMNGE
-132 VDAKASVA
+132 VAAKASVSG
-140 RDNVAVSSP
+140 DNVAVSSS

-155 PVPDAGGQSLGSA
+155 PVPEAGGQSLGRA

-178 RSVFAFS
+178 RSVFAFA
-185 WSVPGRAGD
+185 WAVPGRTED
-194 PATDSSVGSA
+194 PARDSSVGSA
-204 KLDVSSEAPGAN
+204 RLDVSSEAPAAN
-216 KAPSDSV
+216 KGPSDSL

-228 AAREGGTDKNLTQA
+228 AAREEGAHKNLSQA
-242 PASLRDID
+242 LPPASLGDID

-257 EGEDAAAPKPKQVTF
+257 EGEGTAASKPKEVTF
-272 FDRIFKLEKGKER
+272 FDRIFKLEKGKESSKKR
-285 SKPQIDTQE
+285 SDPQE
-294 ERQTSDLPDG
+294 ERQTSDLPDRRIT
-304 HVTVKEAAGLQ
+304 VTEAAGLQ
-315 GTSNGVLQGKEI
+315 STATSIPQGKEI
-327 DDCNRTDLQQDSAG
+327 DDCNQKDLRQDSAG
-341 VNSLTAEQ
+341 VTGPTAEQ
-349 PEKAEVKQDSPQPA
+349 PEKAEVKQNNPQPA
-363 AAVDNSVMSFLKTLV
+363 AAADNSVMSFLKTLV

-396 EKGHGGQPA
+396 DKGHGGHPA
-405 LKTAAESQ
+405 PELPTEPQ
-413 TKGGKKKKAESPK
+413 TKGAKKKKAESPK

-439 AAKETQQTTYTKS
+439 AAKETQQTTNTKS

-463 DKNVPSSQEPQTTK
+463 DKNVSSSQEPQTTK

-491 VATEVPKEV
+491 VATEANKEV
-500 TREKASS
+500 MKERASS
-507 TPMPLSK
+507 APMPLSK
-514 LFWKKNAS
+514 LFWKKNTA
-522 EEAEIVSNEKAEV
+522 EEAEIISNEKADT
-535 SLEAVTP
+535 SSEAVTP
-542 DKEERKSPEAAEG
+542 DKDESKSPEAAEV

-582 TTSSEEVNGPSP
+582 TSSSEEVNGSSH

-627 TVELSKQ
+627 SVVLSKQ
-634 KGSKQEPREQ
+634 KGSKQETREQ

-655 DSIQNGGDASKEP
+655 DSIQNGGDSSKEP

-689 RTSDAEVQTD
+689 RMSDAEVQTD

>member
-1 MHSQLPGHYSNCS
+1 
-14 WVFLVSEVSHLN
+14 
-26 PSISCPFTTVC
+26 
-37 VCPLLLL
+37 
-44 RHSQSSDVFVPCF
+44 
-57 HHTQHVSELSFSTGE
+57 
-72 PLRAALKEGTMGNT
+72 
-86 MSIPEE
+86 
-92 AEEDNACTVKSYQAL
+92 
-107 SESPD
+107 
-112 NIKNGSA
+112 
-119 ALVQTHSPAMNGE
+119 

-140 RDNVAVSSP
+140 QDNVAVSSP

-155 PVPDAGGQSLGSA
+155 PVPEAGGQSLGSA
-168 ARRALPSAQS
+168 ARKALPSAKS

-185 WSVPGRAGD
+185 WAVPGRTED

-204 KLDVSSEAPGAN
+204 KLDVSSEAPGVN

-228 AAREGGTDKNLTQA
+228 AAREEGADKNLTRA
-242 PASLRDID
+242 PPATSLHDID
-250 LTASVTP
+250 LTASATP
-257 EGEDAAAPKPKQVTF
+257 EGEDAAASKPKQVTF

-285 SKPQIDTQE
+285 SKTQIDTQE

-304 HVTVKEAAGLQ
+304 LTTAKEAAGLQ
-315 GTSNGVLQGKEI
+315 STSNNIPQGKAN
-327 DDCNRTDLQQDSAG
+327 DCNQKDLLQDSAG
-341 VNSLTAEQ
+341 VNSLAAEQ
-349 PEKAEVKQDSPQPA
+349 PEKAEVNQDNPQPA

-378 SPSKAEAKSD
+378 SPGKAEAKSD

-405 LKTAAESQ
+405 PKTAAESQ
-413 TKGGKKKKAESPK
+413 TKGAKKKKAESPK

-439 AAKETQQTTYTKS
+439 AVKETQQTTNTKS
-452 PEQQPVTSVKS
+452 TEQQLVTSVKS

-477 QNTKAPEPAAQQQA
+477 QNIKAPEPAAQQQA
-491 VATEVPKEV
+491 AATEAPKEV
-500 TREKASS
+500 MKEKTSS

-522 EEAEIVSNEKAEV
+522 EESEIISNEKADA
-535 SLEAVTP
+535 SLEAAAP
-542 DKEERKSPEAAEG
+542 DKDESKSPEVTEV

-574 LSVKGDGG
+574 L
-582 TTSSEEVNGPSP
+582 
-594 SHQTLNSTERPVA
+594 TLNSTERPVT

-620 SSKDKKS
+620 SLKDKKS

-644 PDSREQPAAET
+644 PDSREQQAAET
-655 DSIQNGGDASKEP
+655 DSIHNGGDASKEP

-675 RQSLGGFFKGLGSK
+675 RQSLGGFFKGL
-689 RTSDAEVQTD
+689 
-699 PVSILPAGKSK
+699 

>member
-1 MHSQLPGHYSNCS
+1 MLIVIGGAGCPDQPPPGEQ
-14 WVFLVSEVSHLN
+14 F
-26 PSISCPFTTVC
+26 
-37 VCPLLLL
+37 
-44 RHSQSSDVFVPCF
+44 
-57 HHTQHVSELSFSTGE
+57 
-72 PLRAALKEGTMGNT
+72 RAGLKEATGLAVLEVAKERPNTSTGTMGNT
-86 MSIPEE
+86 MSVPEE
-92 AEEDNACTVKSYQAL
+92 AEEDNTCTVKSYQAL

-112 NIKNGSA
+112 KIKNGSVA
-119 ALVQTHSPAMNGE
+119 FVQPHSPVMNGE

-140 RDNVAVSSP
+140 RDNVAVSSL
-149 KTMEQS
+149 KTKEQS
-155 PVPDAGGQSLGSA
+155 PVPEAGGQSLGSA
-168 ARRALPSAQS
+168 ASRALPSAKS
-178 RSVFAFS
+178 RSVFAFA
-185 WSVPGRAGD
+185 WSVPGRTED

-216 KAPSDSV
+216 KAASDSA

-228 AAREGGTDKNLTQA
+228 AGREEGAHKNLTRA
-242 PASLRDID
+242 PSAASLRDID
-250 LTASVTP
+250 LTAPVTP
-257 EGEDAAAPKPKQVTF
+257 EGEDVAISKPKQVTF

-285 SKPQIDTQE
+285 SRTQIGTQE

-304 HVTVKEAAGLQ
+304 HITVEEAAGLQ
-315 GTSNGVLQGKEI
+315 STSNSVSQGKEI
-327 DDCNRTDLQQDSAG
+327 DDCNQKDLQQDQAG
-341 VNSLTAEQ
+341 VNSL
-349 PEKAEVKQDSPQPA
+349 AEVKPDNPQPA

-388 SEDKGSKA
+388 SEDK
-396 EKGHGGQPA
+396 
-405 LKTAAESQ
+405 
-413 TKGGKKKKAESPK
+413 
-426 LGHSTFSKLFRHK
+426 
-439 AAKETQQTTYTKS
+439 AAKETQQTTNTKNTD
-452 PEQQPVTSVKS
+452 QQPVTSVKP
-463 DKNVPSSQEPQTTK
+463 DKNVPSSQEPQTK
-477 QNTKAPEPAAQQQA
+477 QSTKAPEAAAQQAA
-491 VATEVPKEV
+491 VASEAPKEGMK
-500 TREKASS
+500 EKASS

-522 EEAEIVSNEKAEV
+522 EEAEIVSNEKADA
-535 SLEAVTP
+535 SLEAVAP
-542 DKEERKSPEAAEG
+542 DKDESKSPEAAEV

-574 LSVKGDGG
+574 L
-582 TTSSEEVNGPSP
+582 
-594 SHQTLNSTERPVA
+594 TLNSTERPVA

-627 TVELSKQ
+627 PAELSKQ

-668 SFKKTEK
+668 SFKKPEK

-689 RTSDAEVQTD
+689 RMSDAEVQTD

>member
-1 MHSQLPGHYSNCS
+1 
-14 WVFLVSEVSHLN
+14 
-26 PSISCPFTTVC
+26 
-37 VCPLLLL
+37 
-44 RHSQSSDVFVPCF
+44 
-57 HHTQHVSELSFSTGE
+57 
-72 PLRAALKEGTMGNT
+72 
-86 MSIPEE
+86 
-92 AEEDNACTVKSYQAL
+92 
-107 SESPD
+107 
-112 NIKNGSA
+112 
-119 ALVQTHSPAMNGE
+119 

-155 PVPDAGGQSLGSA
+155 PVPDAGRQSLGNA
-168 ARRALPSAQS
+168 ARRALPSAKS

-185 WSVPGRAGD
+185 WSVPGRTED

-204 KLDVSSEAPGAN
+204 KLDVSSEAPGVN
-216 KAPSDSV
+216 KALSDSV

-228 AAREGGTDKNLTQA
+228 AVREEEAHKNLTWA
-242 PASLRDID
+242 PPAALLRDID
-250 LTASVTP
+250 LTAPVTP
-257 EGEDAAAPKPKQVTF
+257 EGEDAAASKPKQVTF

-285 SKPQIDTQE
+285 SKTQIDTQE

-304 HVTVKEAAGLQ
+304 HITATEAAGLQ
-315 GTSNGVLQGKEI
+315 STSNSEI
-327 DDCNRTDLQQDSAG
+327 DDCNQKDLRQDSAG
-341 VNSLTAEQ
+341 VNSLTAGQ
-349 PEKAEVKQDSPQPA
+349 PEQAEVNRENPQPA

-388 SEDKGSKA
+388 SEEKGSKA
-396 EKGHGGQPA
+396 EKGHGGQLAP
-405 LKTAAESQ
+405 KTAAESP
-413 TKGGKKKKAESPK
+413 TKGAKKKKAESPK
-426 LGHSTFSKLFRHK
+426 LGHSTFSKLFKHK
-439 AAKETQQTTYTKS
+439 AAKETQQTTTTKS
-452 PEQQPVTSVKS
+452 IEQQPATSIKS

-477 QNTKAPEPAAQQQA
+477 QNTKSPEPAAQPQA
-491 VATEVPKEV
+491 AASEAPKEV
-500 TREKASS
+500 TKEKASS

-522 EEAEIVSNEKAEV
+522 EEAEIVSNEKADA
-535 SLEAVTP
+535 SLEAVAP
-542 DKEERKSPEAAEG
+542 DKDESKSPEAAEV

-574 LSVKGDGG
+574 L
-582 TTSSEEVNGPSP
+582 
-594 SHQTLNSTERPVA
+594 TLNSTERPVA

-634 KGSKQEPREQ
+634 KGSKQETREQ
-644 PDSREQPAAET
+644 PDSREQQAAET

-675 RQSLGGFFKGLGSK
+675 RQSLGGFFKGL
-689 RTSDAEVQTD
+689 
-699 PVSILPAGKSK
+699 